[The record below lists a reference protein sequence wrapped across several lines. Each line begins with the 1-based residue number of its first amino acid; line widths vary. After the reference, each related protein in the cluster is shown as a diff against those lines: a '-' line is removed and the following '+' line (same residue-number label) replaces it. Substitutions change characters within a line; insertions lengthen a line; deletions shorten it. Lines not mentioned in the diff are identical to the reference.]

1 LPPVPPRPP
10 RWQER
15 LGAWLLVALA
25 PRLTPPRL
33 LAPPAE
39 LEPCE
44 AVAIPRS
51 GRPGALGGRW
61 YPARAAARGAV
72 LLLHPWVGGGQAYFF
87 RGERLGA
94 LREAGYH
101 ALTVDLPGFGS
112 SPPMAGLPDRDL
124 EEVVAALRARA
135 GELPLHTWGVSAGG
149 HWMHLLLSRRNGL
162 GGAVFEHVSPHPLEF
177 SSRVA
182 PGWWPVYRFFR
193 LFIPQAYRYLDLR
206 RHAPWLTTRRVAYI
220 GGGRD
225 LSVPA
230 EDTRELARLAG
241 GECLVIPEAGHL
253 GAIRIAP
260 AAVIATALATF
271 AGG

>member
-1 LPPVPPRPP
+1 MVPAPPRPP
-10 RWQER
+10 RWQEK
-15 LGAWLLVALA
+15 LGAWLLLALA
-25 PRLTPPRL
+25 PRLASPRQL
-33 LAPPAE
+33 ELPAE
-39 LEPCE
+39 LEPSE
-44 AVAIPRS
+44 ALAIPRPP
-51 GRPGALGGRW
+51 GPGALAGIW
-61 YPARAAARGAV
+61 YPARGEARGAV
-72 LLLHPWVGGGQAYFF
+72 LLLHPWVAGGQAYFF
-87 RGERLGA
+87 RGERLEA
-94 LREAGYH
+94 LRGAGH
-101 ALTVDLPGFGS
+101 HVLTVDLPGFGT

-124 EEVVAALRARA
+124 EAAVGALRERA

-149 HWMHLLLSRRNGL
+149 HWMHLLLSRCNGL
-162 GGAVFEHVSPHPLEF
+162 GGAVFEHVSPHPLEY

-182 PGWWPVYRFFR
+182 PRWRPMYRLFR
-193 LFIPQAYRYLDLR
+193 LLVPEAYRYLDLR

-260 AAVIATALATF
+260 EEVIATALATF
-271 AGG
+271 EAG